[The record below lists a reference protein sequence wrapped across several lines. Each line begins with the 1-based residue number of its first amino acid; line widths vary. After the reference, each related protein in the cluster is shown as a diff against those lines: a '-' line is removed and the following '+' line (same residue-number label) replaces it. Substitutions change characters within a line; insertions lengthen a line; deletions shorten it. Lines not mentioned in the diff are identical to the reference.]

1 MSRCNSVNRP
11 TYIFMC
17 VIISYAGSQPWPLC
31 MWSPLMEVG
40 SGNLALLHCSCLNA
54 CLAAY
59 SNILRRD
66 LNTTCITI
74 NRVMWRHSREP
85 IRKVWLIHGCFWSK
99 ASVKVEIKTTREVVN
114 ICEVLWSAP
123 LNTSKMTW
131 NRQEDSSS
139 QWEATKKSVG
149 PSTARVI
156 VAHRDRYQRQWT
168 ANVRHLICVRRMRLD
183 GRYRSG
189 DRHRDTSLTVEVV
202 WR

>member
-1 MSRCNSVNRP
+1 
-11 TYIFMC
+11 
-17 VIISYAGSQPWPLC
+17 

-40 SGNLALLHCSCLNA
+40 SGNLALLHCSCLHA

-59 SNILRRD
+59 SNIWRRD

-99 ASVKVEIKTTREVVN
+99 ASVKVEIKTTREVIS
-114 ICEVLWSAP
+114 ICEVLWSAR

-131 NRQEDSSS
+131 NRQEDRSS

-149 PSTARVI
+149 PSRARVV
-156 VAHRDRYQRQWT
+156 VAHRDRYHRRWT
-168 ANVRHLICVRRMRLD
+168 ATVRHLSCVNVRHMGLG
-183 GRYRSG
+183 GRHCNG
-189 DRHRDTSLTVEVV
+189 DRHRDTLLTVNVV
-202 WR
+202 WRWKFTKLWALNYLHSHAC